1 MAQFLII
8 QLARFGDILQ
18 TKRLLRTL
26 SARGQVHL
34 CVDSSLT
41 ALARLVYPEAEVHGL
56 RAHGA
61 PSDEAFVH
69 NAALFARLRGEVFT
83 QVYNL
88 NHSGLNCAFA
98 RLFDPAQVRGY
109 AMRDNQA
116 LHDPWVRMAFR
127 WTGDRR
133 RAPLNLVDFWAH
145 FAPQALAPALV
156 NPPARGQG
164 RGLGVVLAGRE
175 QRRSLPPAVLAQAVR
190 TAFESMGGVPVYLLG
205 STAEQAVARQLMRAL
220 PGTMLDKV
228 HNLAGKTDWHG
239 LAEALTG
246 LDALLSPDTGTM
258 HLAAHLGVPVRAFFL
273 SSAWCFETGPY
284 GEGHTVWQACPECA
298 PCLEA
303 APCPVAL
310 TGQAGQAGQAG
321 QGPPCAACFSSP
333 AFVRSLAAHCNP
345 HSPSAAWLG
354 TASGDLPECLVLH
367 SVLDDL
373 GSFWQGDSGQDAAAT
388 ERQWLRKL
396 VTEYAEP
403 SVSGKILPAQAAAMA
418 GSLYDESDWM
428 LQARNS
434 IFTQGTGYAG

>member
-1 MAQFLII
+1 MAQFLVI

-18 TKRLLRTL
+18 TKRLLLTL
-26 SARGQVHL
+26 LARGQVHL
-34 CVDSSLT
+34 CVDNSLA
-41 ALARLVYPEAEVHGL
+41 ALARLVYPEAEIHAV

-69 NAALFARLRGEVFT
+69 NAALFARLRGEAFT

-88 NHSGLNCAFA
+88 NHSGLNCALA

-109 AMRDNQA
+109 AMRGNQP

-127 WTGDRR
+127 WTAERR

-145 FAPQALAPALV
+145 FAPKALDPALV

-175 QRRSLPPAVLAQAVR
+175 QRRSLSPHVLAQAVR

-205 STAEQAVARQLMRAL
+205 STAEMHVARQLVRAL
-220 PGTMLDKV
+220 PGGMLDKV

-239 LAEALTG
+239 LVEALSG

-284 GEGHTVWQACPECA
+284 GEGHSLWQACPECA

-303 APCPVAL
+303 SPCLVASPCPAS
-310 TGQAGQAGQAG
+310 
-321 QGPPCAACFSSP
+321 QGTPCAACFSSP

-345 HSPSAAWLG
+345 HRPSAAWLG
-354 TASGDLPECLVLH
+354 TASGCVSECMVLH
-367 SVLDDL
+367 SALDDL
-373 GSFWQGDSGQDAAAT
+373 GTFWQGDTEQDAFAE
-388 ERQWLRKL
+388 ERRLLRAL

-403 SVSGKILPAQAAAMA
+403 SAAGKALSAPSAALA
-418 GSLYDESDWM
+418 GSLYDESEWM
-428 LQARNS
+428 LQARDS
-434 IFTQGTGYAG
+434 IFREGTPYDD